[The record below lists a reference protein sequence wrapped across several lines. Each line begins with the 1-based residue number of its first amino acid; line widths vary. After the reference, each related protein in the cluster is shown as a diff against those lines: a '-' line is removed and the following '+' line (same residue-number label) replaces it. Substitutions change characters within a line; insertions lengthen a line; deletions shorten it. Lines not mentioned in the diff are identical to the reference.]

1 MQTVKSRFESWLG
14 GTSLC
19 KGSQAYLCMKQHVYM
34 APCLNDV
41 CRIMQCKQAC
51 NLLTPH
57 KGSIPWKRG
66 ARTQACCLVGSR
78 CSQLHL
84 HLRSSAVKR
93 RPGSHQRWCCEVTG
107 PPAHPCAHAQALQP
121 AHHCLHHSIATWIIR
136 KGKERQGKAR
146 KGRLHLAAPV
156 SWEAR
161 CYPRLPSAWVIKL
174 PS

>member
-121 AHHCLHHSIATWIIR
+121 AHHCLHHSIATWNIR
-136 KGKERQGKAR
+136 GKTGKTTPFGVNSMRSQVFYRAAQ
-146 KGRLHLAAPV
+146 HLEYQVTLV
-156 SWEAR
+156 S
-161 CYPRLPSAWVIKL
+161 
-174 PS
+174 

>member
-51 NLLTPH
+51 NLWTPH

-121 AHHCLHHSIATWIIR
+121 AHHCLHHSIATWNIR
-136 KGKERQGKAR
+136 GKTGKTTPFGVNSMR
-146 KGRLHLAAPV
+146 KQVFYRAAQHLEYQVTLV
-156 SWEAR
+156 S
-161 CYPRLPSAWVIKL
+161 
-174 PS
+174 

>member
-14 GTSLC
+14 GTSSC
-19 KGSQAYLCMKQHVYM
+19 KGSQAYLCMKQHVYK
-34 APCLNDV
+34 APCLIDV
-41 CRIMQCKQAC
+41 CRLMQCKHAS

-121 AHHCLHHSIATWIIR
+121 AHHCLHHSIATWNIR
-136 KGKERQGKAR
+136 GKKE
-146 KGRLHLAAPV
+146 RLHLLV
-156 SWEAR
+156 S
-161 CYPRLPSAWVIKL
+161 IQ
-174 PS
+174 